1 MTLAGRRATERW
13 KPAMMMGGRIFALC
27 QSRTS
32 SSRDVTFLNELR
44 EPRRRS
50 SPLRRARRCSIM
62 NGDFAALTISA
73 EDSAVAFEPD
83 ESIGAAVLAH
93 VHDVRDRLALA
104 CVSREWRRVAATE
117 GSWGVAHDELVVKG
131 ELAKRLTD
139 ERLER
144 LMRYCGRLKRV
155 ELRDFPSTFKGTFMT
170 KGFTS
175 LHPRVFESLESLV
188 LRSETSSLNI
198 KRVKNFLS
206 RLGVRDR
213 PKAERLDRLH
223 LGGCK
228 ATAGDVAFLLECVRH
243 DRDRK
248 KPLEKGALDL
258 WVCDTCE
265 RVVSSRYWVSDDSA
279 FEFGDQC
286 DACKKMYCEGCLE
299 NMESGPG
306 FKLCDECEITFL
318 CGCPESA
325 NRFED
330 FWAGCCLIPMYG
342 EPGCGAKLCPRCD
355 DLCGC
360 IKDDDYEY
368 FSDDDLDMRFD

>member
-1 MTLAGRRATERW
+1 M
-13 KPAMMMGGRIFALC
+13 
-27 QSRTS
+27 
-32 SSRDVTFLNELR
+32 
-44 EPRRRS
+44 
-50 SPLRRARRCSIM
+50 
-62 NGDFAALTISA
+62 TISA

-155 ELRDFPSTFKGTFMT
+155 ELRDFPRTFKGTFMT
-170 KGFTS
+170 ERFTS

-258 WVCDTCE
+258 WVCETDGCGRTVC
-265 RVVSSRYWVSDDSA
+265 SSDWVTYDSV
-279 FEFGDQC
+279 FEFGGQC
-286 DACKKMYCEGCLE
+286 DACEKMYCGDCQES
-299 NMESGPG
+299 MELDPD
-306 FKLCDECEITFL
+306 FVQCDECEKAFL

-325 NRFED
+325 EGFEKG
-330 FWAGCCLIPMYG
+330 WSRCSLIEMYG
-342 EPGCGAKLCPRCD
+342 KPGCSTKVCWRCGGM
-355 DLCGC
+355 CGC
-360 IKDDDYEY
+360 LEDGPAYSDY
-368 FSDDDLDMRFD
+368 FSDDDLTKYGFD

>member
-1 MTLAGRRATERW
+1 
-13 KPAMMMGGRIFALC
+13 
-27 QSRTS
+27 
-32 SSRDVTFLNELR
+32 
-44 EPRRRS
+44 
-50 SPLRRARRCSIM
+50 M

-155 ELRDFPSTFKGTFMT
+155 ELRDFPRTFKGTFMT
-170 KGFTS
+170 ERFTS

-188 LRSETSSLNI
+188 LRSKTSSLDI
-198 KRVKNFLS
+198 ERVKRFLW

-223 LGGCK
+223 LGGCD

-243 DRDRK
+243 DRDRD
-248 KPLEKGALDL
+248 KPFEEGALDF
-258 WVCDTCE
+258 WVCDTNRCGH
-265 RVVSSRYWVSDDSA
+265 VMCTSQLRYDSTMMA
-279 FEFGDQC
+279 GNQC
-286 DACKKMYCEGCLE
+286 DACQKLYCEGCMTMILMTG
-299 NMESGPG
+299 NPVT
-306 FKLCDECEITFL
+306 CDECEETFL
-318 CGCPESA
+318 CGMCPEMGE
-325 NRFED
+325 RFDKE
-330 FWAGCCLIPMYG
+330 WERCSMLHTHTK
-342 EPGCGAKLCPRCD
+342 PGCGIKVCPKCVRTGRHMM
-355 DLCGC
+355 CGC
-360 IKDDDYEY
+360 FEDGPVYSDFFSDGDDYEL
-368 FSDDDLDMRFD
+368 F